1 MKVLLKEDV
10 ENLGYAGEVHKVAPG
25 FGRNYLIPRGLAEV
39 ATPKALE
46 QARAWRARAEARRSQ
61 VRAEYQVLAD
71 KISALHLDFKA
82 RAGETGKLYGSVTT
96 HDIADKLNAML
107 GTDIDRR
114 KIESAPLRQ
123 LGEHTVVVRLD
134 KQFQPEL
141 KVVIHSQEE
150 EDEGAQAT

>member
-46 QARAWRARAEARRSQ
+46 QARAWRARAEARRAQIRS
-61 VRAEYQVLAD
+61 EYQGLAE
-71 KISALHLDFKA
+71 KISALKLDFKA
-82 RAGETGKLYGSVTT
+82 RAGETGKLYGSITT
-96 HDIADKLNAML
+96 HDIADKLNAAL
-107 GTDIDRR
+107 GIDIDRR
-114 KIESAPLRQ
+114 KIESPALRQ
-123 LGEHTVVVRLD
+123 LGEHSVVVRLD
-134 KQFQPEL
+134 KLFRPEL

-150 EDEGAQAT
+150 DDEAAGA